1 MVLIVRPFLYVGRP
15 LAYLL
20 VFQGLICKLT
30 LETQGDSKTVGERA
44 GSIHVWVLLVCSMG
58 DNDWEL

>member
-1 MVLIVRPFLYVGRP
+1 MVLIVRPFMYVGRP

-30 LETQGDSKTVGERA
+30 LETQGGSKAVGERA
-44 GSIHVWVLLVCSMG
+44 EQIWIYSGMGLVSLFNG
-58 DNDWEL
+58 G